1 MKAGVDPT
9 EEKGVLHPFLPPRGD
24 PCLLFATRAQELFLL
39 LLSRVA
45 HSPPL
50 VFPFPLHIG
59 SREEGRV
66 MWEYM
71 CAGWES
77 GEEMHLGVYIVYT
90 LKAMACFNYSLPMLT
105 AWESFGFY
113 GK

>member
-105 AWESFGFY
+105 AWESIGFY